1 MKKKNKGGRKMQ
13 PFITQYSNAES
24 KEDWRNQQV
33 MQGIESV
40 NWSIQ
45 RGNELMEQYVQSTE
59 KRLQAV
65 ERKKRRKRVQDSI
78 CVTQDGKIII
88 VEMYDTGEQ
97 IVEPF
102 IMNITGRWDV
112 YRIKFVKTKI
122 REQYFIISFPL
133 SDMYI
138 IGKKSQNSEKGLYDY
153 FVKGGIKFNSRLSKS
168 RIMTALFQ
176 GFGPEIENCTKTLC
190 LPELAGWTN
199 RRFMTSEKFPLC
211 TRQDFP
217 NLPILEKHFNPF
229 VSMENIEEYLGMIS
243 TISRWENRILM
254 MEIPVWGMM
263 ASIFAEEKLK
273 INFCVN
279 MIFLQMQ
286 NKWDFSQF
294 VQIFNR
300 DVSEII
306 EADMNEKKL
315 AEKLSACNDEVI
327 ILDACTL
334 LENSYK
340 RRKIRE
346 NTEKV
351 KQKVCGGENSLLG
364 IEREIYCSL
373 LIFSEQIQLNNAINV
388 FVDEDF
394 WKKPNEFQEI
404 LRGKPIES
412 FIACFIQFAE
422 NNLHEVHTI
431 IKNNYIQTPNK
442 CEAILQATWEILQ
455 KFWESRGIILGEY
468 LQIPPQIEW
477 SIFSRKIREEDLI
490 RIFIEA
496 VRDDIKYWKT
506 IEKNRNRKYESR
518 SIYYCAEWI
527 MIPNEVF
534 DRILGRHGLLGN
546 KLYILYEL
554 KQRGDLRC
562 DQEGLSQ
569 RIQIDMQRKE
579 FYCLK
584 RALFKKIGAPDIIDL
599 GRRE

>member
-1 MKKKNKGGRKMQ
+1 MQ
-13 PFITQYSNAES
+13 PFITQYSDAES
-24 KEDWRNQQV
+24 KADWRNQQV

-45 RGNELMEQYVQSTE
+45 RGNELMEQYAQSTE

-78 CVTQDGKIII
+78 CITQDGRIII
-88 VEMYDTGEQ
+88 VEIYDTGEQ
-97 IVEPF
+97 ICVPF
-102 IMNITGRWDV
+102 ILNVTGKWDV

-122 REQYFIISFPL
+122 REQYFAISFFL

-138 IGKKSQNSEKGLYDY
+138 IGKKSKNSEKGLYDY
-153 FVKGGIKFNSRLSKS
+153 FVKAGIKFNPNLSKS

-176 GFGPEIENCTKTLC
+176 GFGPEIENCTQTWC

-199 RRFMTSEKFPLC
+199 GRFMTSEKFPLC
-211 TRQDFP
+211 TRQDSP
-217 NLPILEKHFNPF
+217 NLPILEKHFNPL
-229 VSMENIEEYLGMIS
+229 VSMENIEAYLRLIS

-254 MEIPVWGMM
+254 LEIPVWGMM

-388 FVDEDF
+388 FVAEDF

-412 FIACFIQFAE
+412 YIACFIQFAE
-422 NNLHEVHTI
+422 NNLHELQKL
-431 IKNNYIQTPNK
+431 IKKNYIQTPNK
-442 CEAILQATWEILQ
+442 CEATLQATWEILQ
-455 KFWESRGIILGEY
+455 KFWESRGILLGEY
-468 LQIPPQIEW
+468 LQIPPKIEW
-477 SIFSRKIREEDLI
+477 SIFSRKIRKEEDLI
-490 RIFIEA
+490 RIFIET

-506 IEKNRNRKYESR
+506 IEKNRNTKYESR

-584 RALFKKIGAPDIIDL
+584 RSLFKKIGAPDITDL

>member
-1 MKKKNKGGRKMQ
+1 MQ

-24 KEDWRNQQV
+24 KADWRNQQV

-45 RGNELMEQYVQSTE
+45 QGNELMEQYVQSTE

-102 IMNITGRWDV
+102 IINITGRWDV

-138 IGKKSQNSEKGLYDY
+138 IGKNSQNSEKGLYDY

-168 RIMTALFQ
+168 RIMTVLFQ
-176 GFGPEIENCTKTLC
+176 SFGPEIENCTKTLC

-229 VSMENIEEYLGMIS
+229 ASMENIEEYLRMIF

-404 LRGKPIES
+404 LREKPIES

-562 DQEGLSQ
+562 NQEGLSQ

>member
-1 MKKKNKGGRKMQ
+1 M
-13 PFITQYSNAES
+13 
-24 KEDWRNQQV
+24 
-33 MQGIESV
+33 
-40 NWSIQ
+40 
-45 RGNELMEQYVQSTE
+45 
-59 KRLQAV
+59 
-65 ERKKRRKRVQDSI
+65 QDSI

-138 IGKKSQNSEKGLYDY
+138 IGKNSQNSEKGLYDY

-168 RIMTALFQ
+168 RIMTVLFQ
-176 GFGPEIENCTKTLC
+176 SFGPEIENCTKTLC

-388 FVDEDF
+388 FVDADF

-442 CEAILQATWEILQ
+442 CEATLQATWEILR

-468 LQIPPQIEW
+468 LQIPPKIEW

-506 IEKNRNRKYESR
+506 IEKNRNRKYELR

-584 RALFKKIGAPDIIDL
+584 RSLFKKIGAPDIIDL

>member
-1 MKKKNKGGRKMQ
+1 MQ

-24 KEDWRNQQV
+24 KADWRNQQV

-45 RGNELMEQYVQSTE
+45 QGNELMEQYVQSTE

-138 IGKKSQNSEKGLYDY
+138 IGKNSQNSEKGLYDY

-168 RIMTALFQ
+168 RIMTVLFQ
-176 GFGPEIENCTKTLC
+176 SFGPEIENCTKTLC

-404 LRGKPIES
+404 LREKPIES

-584 RALFKKIGAPDIIDL
+584 RSLFKKIGAPDIIDL

>member
-1 MKKKNKGGRKMQ
+1 MQ

-388 FVDEDF
+388 FVDADF

-442 CEAILQATWEILQ
+442 CEATLQATWEILR

>member
-1 MKKKNKGGRKMQ
+1 MQ
-13 PFITQYSNAES
+13 PFITQYSNAEAKS
-24 KEDWRNQQV
+24 DWRNQQV
-33 MQGIESV
+33 MQGIERV

-45 RGNELMEQYVQSTE
+45 QGTELMEQYVQSTE

-65 ERKKRRKRVQDSI
+65 ERKKKRKRVQYSI
-78 CVTQDGKIII
+78 CVTQDGRIII
-88 VEMYDTGEQ
+88 VETYDTGEQ
-97 IVEPF
+97 VVEPF
-102 IMNITGRWDV
+102 IMNITGKWDV
-112 YRIKFVKTKI
+112 YCLKFVKTKI
-122 REQYFIISFPL
+122 REQYFVISFSL

-138 IGKKSQNSEKGLYDY
+138 IGKKSKNSKNSEKGLYDY
-153 FVKGGIKFNSRLSKS
+153 FVKAGIKFNSRLSKS
-168 RIMTALFQ
+168 RIMTVLFQ
-176 GFGPEIENCTKTLC
+176 GFGPAVENCTQTWY

-199 RRFMTSEKFPLC
+199 GRFMTSEKFPLC
-211 TRQDFP
+211 TRQDLP

-229 VSMENIEEYLGMIS
+229 VSMENMEEYLRLIS
-243 TISRWENRILM
+243 NISRWENRILM

-279 MIFLQMQ
+279 IIFLQMQ

-294 VQIFNR
+294 VQIFKR
-300 DVSEII
+300 DISEII

-373 LIFSEQIQLNNAINV
+373 LIFSEQIQLNNSINV
-388 FVDEDF
+388 FVAEDF
-394 WKKPNEFQEI
+394 WKEPNEFQEI
-404 LRGKPIES
+404 LRGQSVES

-431 IKNNYIQTPNK
+431 IKKNKIQTPNK
-442 CEAILQATWEILQ
+442 CEATLQATWEILQ

-468 LQIPPQIEW
+468 LQIPPKIEW
-477 SIFSRKIREEDLI
+477 SIFSRRIRKEEDLI
-490 RIFIEA
+490 GIFIEA
-496 VRDDIKYWKT
+496 VRDDINHWRI
-506 IEKNRNRKYESR
+506 IEKNRNAKYESR

-527 MIPNEVF
+527 MIPNEIF
-534 DRILGRHGLLGN
+534 DRILGRHGLLGKN
-546 KLYILYEL
+546 FIF
-554 KQRGDLRC
+554 C
-562 DQEGLSQ
+562 
-569 RIQIDMQRKE
+569 MN
-579 FYCLK
+579 
-584 RALFKKIGAPDIIDL
+584 
-599 GRRE
+599 

>member
-59 KRLQAV
+59 KRLQAA
-65 ERKKRRKRVQDSI
+65 ERKKKRKRVQDSI
-78 CVTQDGKIII
+78 CVTQEGRIVI
-88 VEMYDTGEQ
+88 VETYDTGEQ

-102 IMNITGRWDV
+102 IMNITGKWDV
-112 YRIKFVKTKI
+112 YHIKFIKTKI
-122 REQYFIISFPL
+122 REQYFVISFPL
-133 SDMYI
+133 SDIHI
-138 IGKKSQNSEKGLYDY
+138 IGKNSKNSEKGLYDY

-168 RIMTALFQ
+168 RIMTVLFQ
-176 GFGPEIENCTKTLC
+176 SFGPEIENCTKTLC

-229 VSMENIEEYLGMIS
+229 ASMENIEEYLRMIF

-254 MEIPVWGMM
+254 MEIPVSGMM

-404 LRGKPIES
+404 LREKPIES

>member
-1 MKKKNKGGRKMQ
+1 MQ

-404 LRGKPIES
+404 LREKPIES

>member
-1 MKKKNKGGRKMQ
+1 MKKTNKGGRKMQ

-24 KEDWRNQQV
+24 KADWRNQQV

-45 RGNELMEQYVQSTE
+45 QGNELMEQYVQSTE

-102 IMNITGRWDV
+102 IINITGRWDV

-138 IGKKSQNSEKGLYDY
+138 IGKNSQNSEKGLYDY

-168 RIMTALFQ
+168 RIMTVLFQ
-176 GFGPEIENCTKTLC
+176 SFGPEIENCTKTLC

-229 VSMENIEEYLGMIS
+229 ASMENIEEYLRMIF

-404 LRGKPIES
+404 LREKPIES

-562 DQEGLSQ
+562 NQEGLSQ

>member
-1 MKKKNKGGRKMQ
+1 MKKTNKGGRKMQ

-24 KEDWRNQQV
+24 KADWRNQQV

-102 IMNITGRWDV
+102 IINITGRWDV

-138 IGKKSQNSEKGLYDY
+138 IGKNSQNSEKGLYDY

-168 RIMTALFQ
+168 RIMTVLFQ
-176 GFGPEIENCTKTLC
+176 SFGPEIENCTKTLC

-229 VSMENIEEYLGMIS
+229 ASMENIEEYLRMIF

-404 LRGKPIES
+404 LREKPIES

>member
-1 MKKKNKGGRKMQ
+1 MQ

-24 KEDWRNQQV
+24 KADWRNQQV

-45 RGNELMEQYVQSTE
+45 QGNELMEQYVQSTE

-102 IMNITGRWDV
+102 IINITGRWDV

-138 IGKKSQNSEKGLYDY
+138 IGKNSQNSEKGLYDY

-168 RIMTALFQ
+168 RIMTVLFQ
-176 GFGPEIENCTKTLC
+176 SFGPEIENCTKTLC

-229 VSMENIEEYLGMIS
+229 ASMENIEEYLRMIF

-388 FVDEDF
+388 FVDADF

>member
-1 MKKKNKGGRKMQ
+1 M
-13 PFITQYSNAES
+13 
-24 KEDWRNQQV
+24 
-33 MQGIESV
+33 
-40 NWSIQ
+40 
-45 RGNELMEQYVQSTE
+45 
-59 KRLQAV
+59 
-65 ERKKRRKRVQDSI
+65 QDSI

-102 IMNITGRWDV
+102 IINITGRWDV

-138 IGKKSQNSEKGLYDY
+138 IGKNSQNSEKGLYDY

-168 RIMTALFQ
+168 RIMTVLFQ
-176 GFGPEIENCTKTLC
+176 SFGPEIENCTKTLC

-229 VSMENIEEYLGMIS
+229 ASMENIEEYLRMIF

-404 LRGKPIES
+404 LREKPIES

-442 CEAILQATWEILQ
+442 CEAILQATWEILR

-468 LQIPPQIEW
+468 LQIPSKIEW

-506 IEKNRNRKYESR
+506 IEKNRNRKYELR

-584 RALFKKIGAPDIIDL
+584 RSLLKKIGAPDIIDL

>member
-1 MKKKNKGGRKMQ
+1 MQ
-13 PFITQYSNAES
+13 PFITQYSDAES
-24 KEDWRNQQV
+24 KADWRNQQV

-59 KRLQAV
+59 KRLQAA
-65 ERKKRRKRVQDSI
+65 ERKKKRKRVQDSI
-78 CVTQDGKIII
+78 CVTQEGRIVI
-88 VEMYDTGEQ
+88 VETYDTGEQ

-102 IMNITGRWDV
+102 IMNITGKWDV
-112 YRIKFVKTKI
+112 YHIKFIKTKI
-122 REQYFIISFPL
+122 REQYFVISFPL
-133 SDMYI
+133 SDMHI
-138 IGKKSQNSEKGLYDY
+138 IGKNSKNSEKGLYDY
-153 FVKGGIKFNSRLSKS
+153 FIKGGIKFNSRLSKS
-168 RIMTALFQ
+168 RIMTVLFQ

-199 RRFMTSEKFPLC
+199 GRFMTSEKFPLC
-211 TRQDFP
+211 TRQDSP
-217 NLPILEKHFNPF
+217 NLPILEKHFNPL
-229 VSMENIEEYLGMIS
+229 VSMENIEAYLRLIS

-254 MEIPVWGMM
+254 LEIPVWGMM

-388 FVDEDF
+388 FVAEDF

-412 FIACFIQFAE
+412 YIACFIQFAE
-422 NNLHEVHTI
+422 NNLHELQKL
-431 IKNNYIQTPNK
+431 IKKNYIQTPNK
-442 CEAILQATWEILQ
+442 CEATLQATWEILQ
-455 KFWESRGIILGEY
+455 KFWESRGILLGEY
-468 LQIPPQIEW
+468 LQIPPKIEW
-477 SIFSRKIREEDLI
+477 SIFSRKIRKEEDLI
-490 RIFIEA
+490 RIFIET

-506 IEKNRNRKYESR
+506 IEKNRNTKYESR

-584 RALFKKIGAPDIIDL
+584 RSLFKKIGAPDITDL

>member
-1 MKKKNKGGRKMQ
+1 MQ

-24 KEDWRNQQV
+24 KADWRNQQV

-102 IMNITGRWDV
+102 IINITGRWDV

-138 IGKKSQNSEKGLYDY
+138 IGKNSQNSEKGLYDY

-168 RIMTALFQ
+168 RIMTVLFQ

-229 VSMENIEEYLGMIS
+229 ASMENIEEYLRMIF

-404 LRGKPIES
+404 LREKPIES

>member
-1 MKKKNKGGRKMQ
+1 MQ
-13 PFITQYSNAES
+13 PFITQYSDAES
-24 KEDWRNQQV
+24 KADWRNQQV

-59 KRLQAV
+59 KRLQAA
-65 ERKKRRKRVQDSI
+65 ERKKKRKRVQDSI
-78 CVTQDGKIII
+78 CVTQEGRIVI
-88 VEMYDTGEQ
+88 VETYDTGEQ

-102 IMNITGRWDV
+102 IMNITGKWDV
-112 YRIKFVKTKI
+112 YHIKFIKTKI
-122 REQYFIISFPL
+122 REQYFVISFPL
-133 SDMYI
+133 SDMHI
-138 IGKKSQNSEKGLYDY
+138 IGKNSQNSEKGLYDY

-168 RIMTALFQ
+168 RIMTVLFQ

-199 RRFMTSEKFPLC
+199 GRFMTSEKFPLC
-211 TRQDFP
+211 TRQDSP
-217 NLPILEKHFNPF
+217 NLPILEKHFNPL
-229 VSMENIEEYLGMIS
+229 VSMENIEAYLRLIS

-254 MEIPVWGMM
+254 LEIPVWGMM

-388 FVDEDF
+388 FVDADF

-412 FIACFIQFAE
+412 YIACFIQFAE
-422 NNLHEVHTI
+422 NNLHELQKL
-431 IKNNYIQTPNK
+431 IKKNYIQTPNK
-442 CEAILQATWEILQ
+442 CEATLQATWEILQ
-455 KFWESRGIILGEY
+455 KFWESRGILLGEY
-468 LQIPPQIEW
+468 LQIPPKIEW
-477 SIFSRKIREEDLI
+477 SIFSRKIRKEEDLI
-490 RIFIEA
+490 RIFIET

-506 IEKNRNRKYESR
+506 IEKNRNTKYESR

-584 RALFKKIGAPDIIDL
+584 RSLFKKIGAPDITDL

>member
-1 MKKKNKGGRKMQ
+1 MQ

-45 RGNELMEQYVQSTE
+45 QGNELMEQYVQSTE

-584 RALFKKIGAPDIIDL
+584 RSLFKKIGAPDIIDL

>member
-1 MKKKNKGGRKMQ
+1 MR
-13 PFITQYSNAES
+13 
-24 KEDWRNQQV
+24 
-33 MQGIESV
+33 
-40 NWSIQ
+40 
-45 RGNELMEQYVQSTE
+45 
-59 KRLQAV
+59 
-65 ERKKRRKRVQDSI
+65 
-78 CVTQDGKIII
+78 I
-88 VEMYDTGEQ
+88 V
-97 IVEPF
+97 
-102 IMNITGRWDV
+102 
-112 YRIKFVKTKI
+112 
-122 REQYFIISFPL
+122 
-133 SDMYI
+133 
-138 IGKKSQNSEKGLYDY
+138 
-153 FVKGGIKFNSRLSKS
+153 
-168 RIMTALFQ
+168 
-176 GFGPEIENCTKTLC
+176 TKTLC

-254 MEIPVWGMM
+254 MEIPVWEMM
-263 ASIFAEEKLK
+263 ASVFAEEKLK

-388 FVDEDF
+388 FVDADF

-442 CEAILQATWEILQ
+442 CEATLQATWEILR

-468 LQIPPQIEW
+468 LQIPPKLNGQ
-477 SIFSRKIREEDLI
+477 F
-490 RIFIEA
+490 FP
-496 VRDDIKYWKT
+496 
-506 IEKNRNRKYESR
+506 EK
-518 SIYYCAEWI
+518 
-527 MIPNEVF
+527 
-534 DRILGRHGLLGN
+534 LG
-546 KLYILYEL
+546 KKILYEFL
-554 KQRGDLRC
+554 
-562 DQEGLSQ
+562 
-569 RIQIDMQRKE
+569 
-579 FYCLK
+579 LK
-584 RALFKKIGAPDIIDL
+584 RSGTI
-599 GRRE
+599 

>member
-1 MKKKNKGGRKMQ
+1 MQ

-102 IMNITGRWDV
+102 IINITGRWDV

-138 IGKKSQNSEKGLYDY
+138 IGKNSQNSEKGLYDY

-168 RIMTALFQ
+168 RIMTVLFQ
-176 GFGPEIENCTKTLC
+176 SFGPEIENCTKTLC

-404 LRGKPIES
+404 LREKPIES

>member
-1 MKKKNKGGRKMQ
+1 M
-13 PFITQYSNAES
+13 
-24 KEDWRNQQV
+24 
-33 MQGIESV
+33 
-40 NWSIQ
+40 
-45 RGNELMEQYVQSTE
+45 
-59 KRLQAV
+59 
-65 ERKKRRKRVQDSI
+65 
-78 CVTQDGKIII
+78 
-88 VEMYDTGEQ
+88 
-97 IVEPF
+97 
-102 IMNITGRWDV
+102 
-112 YRIKFVKTKI
+112 KTKI

-217 NLPILEKHFNPF
+217 NLPILEKHLNPF

-388 FVDEDF
+388 FVDADF

-442 CEAILQATWEILQ
+442 CEAILQATWEILR
-455 KFWESRGIILGEY
+455 KFWESRGIIFQL
-468 LQIPPQIEW
+468 
-477 SIFSRKIREEDLI
+477 
-490 RIFIEA
+490 
-496 VRDDIKYWKT
+496 
-506 IEKNRNRKYESR
+506 
-518 SIYYCAEWI
+518 
-527 MIPNEVF
+527 
-534 DRILGRHGLLGN
+534 RILCHDQLCTSQYLFYNRYHKFFYRLQPLN
-546 KLYILYEL
+546 
-554 KQRGDLRC
+554 RC
-562 DQEGLSQ
+562 
-569 RIQIDMQRKE
+569 ICI
-579 FYCLK
+579 
-584 RALFKKIGAPDIIDL
+584 
-599 GRRE
+599 

>member
-1 MKKKNKGGRKMQ
+1 MQ

-24 KEDWRNQQV
+24 KADWRNQQV

-45 RGNELMEQYVQSTE
+45 QGNELMEQYVQSTE

-102 IMNITGRWDV
+102 IINITGRWDV

-138 IGKKSQNSEKGLYDY
+138 IGKNSQNSEKGLYDY

-168 RIMTALFQ
+168 RIMTVLFQ
-176 GFGPEIENCTKTLC
+176 SFGPEIENCTKTLC

-229 VSMENIEEYLGMIS
+229 ASMENIEEYLRMIF

-404 LRGKPIES
+404 LREKPIES

>member
-1 MKKKNKGGRKMQ
+1 MQ

-404 LRGKPIES
+404 LREKPIES

-584 RALFKKIGAPDIIDL
+584 RSLFKKIGAPDIIDL

>member
-1 MKKKNKGGRKMQ
+1 MQ

-24 KEDWRNQQV
+24 KADWRNQQV

-45 RGNELMEQYVQSTE
+45 QGNELMEQYVQSTE

-102 IMNITGRWDV
+102 IINITGRWDV

-138 IGKKSQNSEKGLYDY
+138 IGKNSQNSEKGLYDY

-168 RIMTALFQ
+168 RIMTVLFQ
-176 GFGPEIENCTKTLC
+176 SFGPEIENCTKTLC

-217 NLPILEKHFNPF
+217 NLPILEKHFNLF
-229 VSMENIEEYLGMIS
+229 ASMENIEEYLRMIF

-404 LRGKPIES
+404 LREKPIES

>member
-1 MKKKNKGGRKMQ
+1 MQ
-13 PFITQYSNAES
+13 PFITQYSDAES
-24 KEDWRNQQV
+24 KADWRNQQV

-59 KRLQAV
+59 KRLQAA
-65 ERKKRRKRVQDSI
+65 ERKKKRKRVQDSI
-78 CVTQDGKIII
+78 CVTQEGRIVI
-88 VEMYDTGEQ
+88 VETYDTGEQ

-102 IMNITGRWDV
+102 IMNITGKWDV
-112 YRIKFVKTKI
+112 YHIKFIKTKI
-122 REQYFIISFPL
+122 REQYFVISFPL
-133 SDMYI
+133 SDMHI
-138 IGKKSQNSEKGLYDY
+138 IGKNSKNSEKGLYDY
-153 FVKGGIKFNSRLSKS
+153 FIKGGIKFNSRLSKS
-168 RIMTALFQ
+168 RIMTVLFQ

-229 VSMENIEEYLGMIS
+229 ASMENIEEYLRMIF

-388 FVDEDF
+388 FVAEDF

-412 FIACFIQFAE
+412 YIACFIQFAE
-422 NNLHEVHTI
+422 NNLHELQKL
-431 IKNNYIQTPNK
+431 IKKNYIQTPNK
-442 CEAILQATWEILQ
+442 CEATLQATWEILQ
-455 KFWESRGIILGEY
+455 KFWESRGILLGEY
-468 LQIPPQIEW
+468 LQIPPKIEW
-477 SIFSRKIREEDLI
+477 SIFSRKIRKEEDLI
-490 RIFIEA
+490 RIFIET

-506 IEKNRNRKYESR
+506 IEKNRNTKYESR

-584 RALFKKIGAPDIIDL
+584 RSLFKKIGAPDITDL

>member
-1 MKKKNKGGRKMQ
+1 
-13 PFITQYSNAES
+13 
-24 KEDWRNQQV
+24 
-33 MQGIESV
+33 
-40 NWSIQ
+40 
-45 RGNELMEQYVQSTE
+45 MEQYVQSTE

-102 IMNITGRWDV
+102 IINITGRWDV

-138 IGKKSQNSEKGLYDY
+138 IGKNSQNSEKGLYDY

-168 RIMTALFQ
+168 RIMTVLFQ
-176 GFGPEIENCTKTLC
+176 SFGPEIENCTKTLC

-229 VSMENIEEYLGMIS
+229 ASMENIEEYLRMIF

-404 LRGKPIES
+404 LREKPIES

-468 LQIPPQIEW
+468 LQIPPKIEW

-506 IEKNRNRKYESR
+506 IEKNRNRKYELR

-562 DQEGLSQ
+562 D
-569 RIQIDMQRKE
+569 
-579 FYCLK
+579 
-584 RALFKKIGAPDIIDL
+584 
-599 GRRE
+599 